1 VVFFIFDRRAFV
13 SSDGIG
19 SQSIRIGTEI
29 AEMYVNTE
37 YVFHF
42 FFFFSP
48 VLLNLTSEKILQ
60 AHPPSQGLL
69 VTVEAESG

>member
-1 VVFFIFDRRAFV
+1 V

-42 FFFFSP
+42 FSP
-48 VLLNLTSEKILQ
+48 VLLHLTSEKILQ